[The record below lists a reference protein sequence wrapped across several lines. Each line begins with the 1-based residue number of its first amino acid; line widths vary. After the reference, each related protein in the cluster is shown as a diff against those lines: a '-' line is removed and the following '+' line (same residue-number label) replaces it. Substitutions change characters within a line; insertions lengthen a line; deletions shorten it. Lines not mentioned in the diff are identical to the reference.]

1 MTKPTFFDRL
11 RILASE
17 LILGTLIA
25 LLSVL
30 TALSG
35 YQSSMADSDQTKYNV
50 QGQQMLTDANAEY
63 LTANQL
69 IVYDYTLYDGYYTAD
84 TQEKSDYYE
93 ENFSDE
99 LQAAISAD
107 AEDPFSDAYYDAVYL
122 DANDLFDKADEL
134 FQLAEDFNERGDALQ
149 LVMLFM
155 ALGLAFSAWAS
166 LLKEE
171 SNLRIL
177 FAIFSIAMLVLG
189 LVLYFGV
196 PTVVV

>member
-99 LQAAISAD
+99 LQAAIGAD

-122 DANDLFDKADEL
+122 DANDLFDQADDL

>member
-17 LILGTLIA
+17 LVLGTLIA
-25 LLSVL
+25 SLSVL

-84 TQEKSDYYE
+84 TEDKADYYQ
-93 ENFSDE
+93 ENFSEE
-99 LQAAISAD
+99 LQAAISTD

-122 DANDLFDKADEL
+122 DANDMFDQADEL
-134 FQLAEDFNERGDALQ
+134 FQLAEDFNQRGDALQ

-177 FAIFSIAMLVLG
+177 FAVFSIAMLILG

-196 PTVVV
+196 PTVTV